1 MVILA
6 VLMKQLGLKPLNLH
20 SGTSVGTVSRY
31 WHLVRIDA
39 SGQRKVEKVQIAYDF
54 FHEVFGSQVQMDK
67 VSDATVQ
74 SQLIH
79 LWKTTQNASPAEWC
93 LRCFISNV
101 IDQAC
106 GQLEAQ
112 FGRNHGFSR
121 YDLFPFV
128 LNDSYPLARQSQ
140 RNYQSL
146 ASQVLQTFKPE
157 NGSLVTWTVRRVRCD
172 RNLNTFLL
180 EHGIYLV
187 SDWAILNDTSVQQ
200 VERILSEF
208 HSATPSEIQ
217 QASDLLNRYHA
228 VYRRD
233 RIKRRQA
240 GLKGRCLE
248 PTANQLAQIAGSEG
262 EAGVILAQLQSLA
275 GQLRRYRVY
284 ARGGPAPTTSLDQ
297 PTNEKGQLP
306 QLAAPI
312 PDQAE
317 EEHDEFLT
325 RYREQFRLSLDQAI
339 AQILRKHLESR
350 KPRVAEQF
358 LQALYLFHCRGQSMT
373 EIAPQVNLKAQYQV
387 SRLLKLK
394 DLRADIR
401 HQILI
406 DLRDRVLEQ
415 AKVYTDPHRLRQLNG
430 QLDTVLEEQVEEV
443 IREAAAEASVPRN
456 RPVRSLYARRLCQ
469 DLDQRIGK

>member
-1 MVILA
+1 M
-6 VLMKQLGLKPLNLH
+6 
-20 SGTSVGTVSRY
+20 GTASRY
-31 WHLVRIDA
+31 WQLVRIDA
-39 SGQRKVEKVQIAYDF
+39 SGQRRVDRIQTAYDF
-54 FHEVFGSQVQMDK
+54 FQEVFGSQVQVDQ
-67 VSDATVQ
+67 VADATVQ
-74 SQLIH
+74 SKLIQF
-79 LWKTTQNASPAEWC
+79 WKTTQNSSPAEWC

-106 GQLEAQ
+106 GQLETQ
-112 FGRNHGFSR
+112 FGRHHGFSR

-128 LNDSYPLARQSQ
+128 LNDSYPPPRQFQ
-140 RNYQSL
+140 GNYQSL
-146 ASQVLQTFKPE
+146 ASQILQTFKPE

-172 RNLNTFLL
+172 RNLNKFLL

-187 SDWAILNDTSVQQ
+187 SDWAILNDTSLQQ

-208 HSATPSEIQ
+208 HSATASEIK
-217 QASDLLNRYHA
+217 QAMDLLSRYHA

-233 RIKRRQA
+233 RIQRRQA
-240 GLKGRCLE
+240 GLKGRCSE
-248 PTANQLAQIAGSEG
+248 PTANQLSQIAGSAT

-275 GQLRRYRVY
+275 GQLRRYRIH

-306 QLAAPI
+306 QLAAPV

-317 EEHDEFLT
+317 DEQNAFLT
-325 RYREQFRLSLDQAI
+325 RYREQFRLSLDEAI
-339 AQILRKHLESR
+339 GQILRKQLESR
-350 KPRVAEQF
+350 KPRTAEQF

-401 HQILI
+401 RQVLL
-406 DLRDRVLEQ
+406 DLRDRVLQQ
-415 AKVYTDPHRLRQLNG
+415 AKVYADPNRLQQLNG

-443 IREAAAEASVPRN
+443 IQEAAAEASVPRN
-456 RPVRSLYARRLCQ
+456 RPIRSLYARRLCQ
-469 DLDQRIGK
+469 DLDQRIEK